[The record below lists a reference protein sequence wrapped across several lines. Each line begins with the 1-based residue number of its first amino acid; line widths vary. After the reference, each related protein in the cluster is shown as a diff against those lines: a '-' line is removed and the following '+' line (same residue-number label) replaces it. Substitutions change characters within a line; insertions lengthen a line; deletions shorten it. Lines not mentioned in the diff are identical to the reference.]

1 MAVMLRVNHPPPPSM
16 AVCSHPGALIFC
28 LFVCV
33 CVCAHK
39 GAFGQVQRQ
48 LVWATL
54 TEGEEEEGESG
65 GDSCRMTWIQE
76 L

>member
-1 MAVMLRVNHPPPPSM
+1 MRES
-16 AVCSHPGALIFC
+16 VC
-28 LFVCV
+28 
-33 CVCAHK
+33 K

-54 TEGEEEEGESG
+54 TEGEEEKDESG
-65 GDSCRMTWIQE
+65 GDSCRMTWIQA